1 MQAGGI
7 FLCRK
12 IAMLAEAYQVPC
24 VLHGAMGLR
33 LAGFLQASAAI
44 GAEWQELVFIRPPLL
59 PEEVWSPGL
68 QVLNT
73 KTMYTFR
80 DGEIEVPDLP
90 GLGLDVNEEAV
101 RKSTAWRDFK
111 RLGVSSRLG
120 VLMVFVSRALTN
132 KTRRL

>member
-1 MQAGGI
+1 
-7 FLCRK
+7 
-12 IAMLAEAYQVPC
+12 
-24 VLHGAMGLR
+24 MGLR

-90 GLGLDVNEEAV
+90 GLGLDVNEEMV
-101 RKSTAWRDFK
+101 RRY
-111 RLGVSSRLG
+111 RV
-120 VLMVFVSRALTN
+120 
-132 KTRRL
+132 